1 MLKIMKKNENSIEL
15 YIIFL
20 TILGQIAIDLY
31 LPSVHGMMG
40 ELSMSQVIAQWTVS
54 AYLFGYGFSQLL
66 YGPLS
71 DRIGRRKVILI
82 GIVLSLCGSIGCTFA
97 FFPIMILIF
106 RMVQGLGS
114 GAASVIARAIMRD
127 TYTGEKLSKASS
139 HMAMAW
145 SLVPILAPV
154 LGGII
159 ERKGGWRFNFGFL
172 MLFSLLFAI
181 IIYFHFPETCKS
193 VGNRKALKDII
204 IEYGKLFQN
213 KKFSL
218 NMIVLVMLFSLFSI
232 FNVSSPFL
240 IQEKYNLST
249 AQYSV
254 ALCII
259 SLGYLI
265 GSYING
271 KLIGVIKANTLTI
284 IGVMIVFVDSVFMEL
299 FSLVS
304 EIDQYFSIGAMFII
318 FIGLGLI
325 FSNSLSECLQ
335 PFPDIAG
342 VASAMYGFLV
352 FVGGGILSA
361 LYSRYVDISDVTFF
375 ATMVFIALVMLLSYS
390 LLVLSQKK
398 LDNSPV

>member
-1 MLKIMKKNENSIEL
+1 MRKKENSIEL

-31 LPSVHGMMG
+31 LPSVHGMMN
-40 ELSMSQVIAQWTVS
+40 ELGMSQVIAQWTVS
-54 AYLFGYGFSQLL
+54 AYLFGYGFSQLI

-71 DRIGRRKVILI
+71 DRIGRRKVILM

-127 TYTGEKLSKASS
+127 TYTGKRLSKASS

-159 ERKGGWRFNFGFL
+159 EREGGWRFNFGFL

-181 IIYFHFPETCKS
+181 IIYFHFPETCKKI
-193 VGNRKALKDII
+193 GNRKGLKDVI
-204 IEYGKLFQN
+204 IEYEKLFRN
-213 KKFSL
+213 NKFSL

-240 IQEKYNLST
+240 IQEKYNFT
-249 AQYSV
+249 TTQYSI
-254 ALCII
+254 ALCVI
-259 SLGYLI
+259 SFGYLM

-271 KLIGVIKANTLTI
+271 KLIGCIKANILTI

-299 FSLVS
+299 FSLEL
-304 EIDQYFSIGAMFII
+304 EIDQYCFIGAMFVI
-318 FIGLGLI
+318 FMGLGLI

-335 PFPDIAG
+335 PFPDSAG

-361 LYSRYVDISDVTFF
+361 LYSKYIIISTVTFF

-390 LLVLSQKK
+390 LIILFQKK
-398 LDNSPV
+398 LDNQSV